1 MGTELQEVYDFLL
14 AKTDAKEWAWTE
26 DLELLQSD
34 WMMLLRMAIQDF
46 LFPRVSLELEEVEI
60 GSEEENTVPEDENF
74 GENDNSED
82 EGDEESEEEEDEI
95 KEKKIVFKEKLSDAE
110 LQVLATYM
118 KHEWLKRS
126 ITNWKNI
133 EMLYHDKDF
142 KISGKAAHLNA
153 LINLEAVYD
162 EECKKMANKYSR
174 RIFDYTSLAGG

>member
-1 MGTELQEVYDFLL
+1 MTALDEVYDFLL
-14 AKTDAKEWAWTE
+14 ATTDAKEWAWTE

-34 WMMLLRMAIQDF
+34 WKMLLRMAIQDF
-46 LFPRVSLELEEVEI
+46 LFPRISLEIIKDIDSGQEMFA
-60 GSEEENTVPEDENF
+60 ED
-74 GENDNSED
+74 
-82 EGDEESEEEEDEI
+82 I
-95 KEKKIVFKEKLSDAE
+95 TDAE
-110 LQVLATYM
+110 KQVLATYM

-162 EECKKMANKYSR
+162 EECKKMVNKYSR
-174 RIFDYTSLAGG
+174 RVFDYTTLAGD

>member
-26 DLELLQSD
+26 DYELLQSD
-34 WMMLLRMAIQDF
+34 WKMLLRMAIQDF
-46 LFPRVSLELEEVEI
+46 LFPRISLEFE
-60 GSEEENTVPEDENF
+60 EDEN
-74 GENDNSED
+74 G
-82 EGDEESEEEEDEI
+82 
-95 KEKKIVFKEKLSDAE
+95 KVFFQNELTDAE

-174 RIFDYTSLAGG
+174 KVFDYTNLAGGNNG

>member
-1 MGTELQEVYDFLL
+1 MCTPLQEVYDFLL

-26 DLELLQSD
+26 DLELLQAD
-34 WMMLLRMAIQDF
+34 WKMLLRMAIQDF
-46 LFPRVSLELEEVEI
+46 LFPRISLEIIYDIDSGQDVFA
-60 GSEEENTVPEDENF
+60 ENIT
-74 GENDNSED
+74 
-82 EGDEESEEEEDEI
+82 
-95 KEKKIVFKEKLSDAE
+95 DAE
-110 LQVLATYM
+110 KQVLATYM

-174 RIFDYTSLAGG
+174 RVFDYTTLAGD

>member
-1 MGTELQEVYDFLL
+1 MGTQFSEVYDFLL

-26 DLELLQSD
+26 DLEVLKSD
-34 WMMLLRMAIQDF
+34 WQMLLRMAVQSF
-46 LFPRVSLELEEVEI
+46 LFPRVSLDFYVDPDTQEVGFAEEI
-60 GSEEENTVPEDENF
+60 T
-74 GENDNSED
+74 
-82 EGDEESEEEEDEI
+82 
-95 KEKKIVFKEKLSDAE
+95 DAE
-110 LQVLATYM
+110 KQVLATYM

-162 EECKKMANKYSR
+162 EECKKIANKYSR
-174 RIFDYTSLAGG
+174 KVFDYTNLAGGN

>member
-1 MGTELQEVYDFLL
+1 MGTRFSEVYDFLL

-26 DLELLQSD
+26 DLELLKSD
-34 WMMLLRMAIQDF
+34 WQMLLRMAVQNF
-46 LFPRVSLELEEVEI
+46 LFPRISLEFLVDQETGETNFAEEI
-60 GSEEENTVPEDENF
+60 T
-74 GENDNSED
+74 
-82 EGDEESEEEEDEI
+82 
-95 KEKKIVFKEKLSDAE
+95 DAE
-110 LQVLATYM
+110 KQVLATYM

-162 EECKKMANKYSR
+162 EECKKIANKYSR
-174 RIFDYTSLAGG
+174 KVFDYTTLAGGI

>member
-1 MGTELQEVYDFLL
+1 MTTLDEVYDFLL

-26 DLELLQSD
+26 DLDLLQSD
-34 WMMLLRMAIQDF
+34 WKMLLRMAIQDF
-46 LFPRVSLELEEVEI
+46 LFPRISLEIIKDIDSGQEVFA
-60 GSEEENTVPEDENF
+60 ED
-74 GENDNSED
+74 
-82 EGDEESEEEEDEI
+82 I
-95 KEKKIVFKEKLSDAE
+95 TDAE
-110 LQVLATYM
+110 KQVLATYM

-162 EECKKMANKYSR
+162 EECKKMVNKYSR
-174 RIFDYTSLAGG
+174 RVFDYTTLAGD

>member
-1 MGTELQEVYDFLL
+1 MCTPLQEVYDFLL

-34 WMMLLRMAIQDF
+34 WKMLLRMAIQDF
-46 LFPRVSLELEEVEI
+46 LFPRINLEISYDIDSGQEVFI
-60 GSEEENTVPEDENF
+60 
-74 GENDNSED
+74 ND
-82 EGDEESEEEEDEI
+82 I
-95 KEKKIVFKEKLSDAE
+95 TDAE
-110 LQVLATYM
+110 KQVLATYM

-162 EECKKMANKYSR
+162 EECKKIANKYSR
-174 RIFDYTSLAGG
+174 KVFDYTNLAGGN

>member
-1 MGTELQEVYDFLL
+1 MTTLDEVYDFLL

-34 WMMLLRMAIQDF
+34 WKMLLRMAIQDF
-46 LFPRVSLELEEVEI
+46 LFPRKNLEIICDVDSGQEVFA
-60 GSEEENTVPEDENF
+60 ED
-74 GENDNSED
+74 
-82 EGDEESEEEEDEI
+82 I
-95 KEKKIVFKEKLSDAE
+95 TDAE
-110 LQVLATYM
+110 KQVLATYM

-174 RIFDYTSLAGG
+174 RVFDYTTLAGD

>member
-1 MGTELQEVYDFLL
+1 MATELQEVYDFLL

-26 DLELLQSD
+26 DIELLQSD
-34 WMMLLRMAIQDF
+34 WKMLLRMAVQDF
-46 LFPRVSLELEEVEI
+46 LFPRISLDF
-60 GSEEENTVPEDENF
+60 TED
-74 GENDNSED
+74 D
-82 EGDEESEEEEDEI
+82 EGNTI
-95 KEKKIVFKEKLSDAE
+95 FQNTLTDAE
-110 LQVLATYM
+110 LQVLSTYM

-153 LINLEAVYD
+153 LINLESVYD

-174 RIFDYTSLAGG
+174 RVFDYTTLAGD

>member
-26 DLELLQSD
+26 DYELLQSD
-34 WMMLLRMAIQDF
+34 WKMLLRMAIQDF
-46 LFPRVSLELEEVEI
+46 LFPRISLEFE
-60 GSEEENTVPEDENF
+60 EDEN
-74 GENDNSED
+74 G
-82 EGDEESEEEEDEI
+82 
-95 KEKKIVFKEKLSDAE
+95 KVFFQNELTDAE

-142 KISGKAAHLNA
+142 KISGKASHLNA

-162 EECKKMANKYSR
+162 EECKKVANKYSR
-174 RIFDYTSLAGG
+174 KVFDYTNLAGGG

>member
-1 MGTELQEVYDFLL
+1 MGTEFSEIYDFLL

-26 DLELLQSD
+26 DLELLQAD
-34 WMMLLRMAIQDF
+34 WQMLLRMAIQSF
-46 LFPRVSLELEEVEI
+46 LFPRISLDIENGSFVNEL
-60 GSEEENTVPEDENF
+60 T
-74 GENDNSED
+74 
-82 EGDEESEEEEDEI
+82 
-95 KEKKIVFKEKLSDAE
+95 DAE
-110 LQVLATYM
+110 KQVLATYM

-162 EECKKMANKYSR
+162 EECKKVANKYSR
-174 RIFDYTSLAGG
+174 KVFDYTALAGGN

>member
-1 MGTELQEVYDFLL
+1 MTALDEVYDFLL

-26 DLELLQSD
+26 DLDLLQSD
-34 WMMLLRMAIQDF
+34 WKMLLRMAIQDF
-46 LFPRVSLELEEVEI
+46 LFPRISLEIVNDTDSGQEVFA
-60 GSEEENTVPEDENF
+60 ED
-74 GENDNSED
+74 
-82 EGDEESEEEEDEI
+82 I
-95 KEKKIVFKEKLSDAE
+95 TDAE
-110 LQVLATYM
+110 KQVLATYM

-174 RIFDYTSLAGG
+174 RVFDYTTLAGD

>member
-1 MGTELQEVYDFLL
+1 MTTLDEVYDFLL

-34 WMMLLRMAIQDF
+34 WKMLLRMAIQDF
-46 LFPRVSLELEEVEI
+46 LFPRISLEIIKDIDSGQEMFA
-60 GSEEENTVPEDENF
+60 ED
-74 GENDNSED
+74 
-82 EGDEESEEEEDEI
+82 I
-95 KEKKIVFKEKLSDAE
+95 TDAE
-110 LQVLATYM
+110 KQVLATYM

-162 EECKKMANKYSR
+162 EECKKMVNKYSR
-174 RIFDYTSLAGG
+174 RVFDYTTLAGD

>member
-1 MGTELQEVYDFLL
+1 MCTPLQEVYDFLL

-34 WMMLLRMAIQDF
+34 WKMLLRMAIQDF
-46 LFPRVSLELEEVEI
+46 LFPRINLEISYDIDSGQEVFI
-60 GSEEENTVPEDENF
+60 
-74 GENDNSED
+74 ND
-82 EGDEESEEEEDEI
+82 I
-95 KEKKIVFKEKLSDAE
+95 TDAE
-110 LQVLATYM
+110 KQVLATYM

-174 RIFDYTSLAGG
+174 RVFDYTSLAGDK

>member
-1 MGTELQEVYDFLL
+1 MTALDEVYDFLL

-26 DLELLQSD
+26 DLDLLQSD
-34 WMMLLRMAIQDF
+34 WKMLLRMAIQDF
-46 LFPRVSLELEEVEI
+46 LFPRISLEIIKDIDSGQEMFA
-60 GSEEENTVPEDENF
+60 ENIT
-74 GENDNSED
+74 
-82 EGDEESEEEEDEI
+82 
-95 KEKKIVFKEKLSDAE
+95 DAE
-110 LQVLATYM
+110 KQVLATYM

-162 EECKKMANKYSR
+162 EECKK
-174 RIFDYTSLAGG
+174 IF

>member
-1 MGTELQEVYDFLL
+1 MATELQEVYDFLL

-26 DLELLQSD
+26 DMEILQSD
-34 WMMLLRMAIQDF
+34 WKMLLRMAIQDF
-46 LFPRVSLELEEVEI
+46 LFPRISLDIEEVE
-60 GSEEENTVPEDENF
+60 
-74 GENDNSED
+74 
-82 EGDEESEEEEDEI
+82 EGKFAFRET
-95 KEKKIVFKEKLSDAE
+95 LTDAE

-162 EECKKMANKYSR
+162 EECKKVANKYSR
-174 RIFDYTSLAGG
+174 KIFDYTTLAGEA

>member
-1 MGTELQEVYDFLL
+1 MTALTEVYDFLL

-26 DLELLQSD
+26 DLELLQAD
-34 WMMLLRMAIQDF
+34 WKMLLRMAIQDF
-46 LFPRVSLELEEVEI
+46 LFPRIELEI
-60 GSEEENTVPEDENF
+60 GT
-74 GENDNSED
+74 
-82 EGDEESEEEEDEI
+82 DEETGEEKFLNDI
-95 KEKKIVFKEKLSDAE
+95 TDAE
-110 LQVLATYM
+110 KQVLATYM

-162 EECKKMANKYSR
+162 EECKKMVNKYAR
-174 RIFDYTSLAGG
+174 RVFDYTTLAGES

>member
-1 MGTELQEVYDFLL
+1 MGTQFSEVYDFLL

-26 DLELLQSD
+26 DYELLQSD
-34 WMMLLRMAIQDF
+34 WKMLLRMAIQDF
-46 LFPRVSLELEEVEI
+46 LFPRISLEFE
-60 GSEEENTVPEDENF
+60 EDEN
-74 GENDNSED
+74 G
-82 EGDEESEEEEDEI
+82 
-95 KEKKIVFKEKLSDAE
+95 KVFFQNELTDAE

-142 KISGKAAHLNA
+142 KISGKASHLNA

-162 EECKKMANKYSR
+162 EECKKVVNKYSR
-174 RIFDYTSLAGG
+174 KVFDYTNLAGGG

>member
-1 MGTELQEVYDFLL
+1 MTALDEVYDFLL

-26 DLELLQSD
+26 DLDLLQSD
-34 WMMLLRMAIQDF
+34 WKMLLRMAIQDF
-46 LFPRVSLELEEVEI
+46 LFPRVNLEIVNDVDSGQEVFA
-60 GSEEENTVPEDENF
+60 ED
-74 GENDNSED
+74 
-82 EGDEESEEEEDEI
+82 I
-95 KEKKIVFKEKLSDAE
+95 TDAE
-110 LQVLATYM
+110 KQVLATYM

-174 RIFDYTSLAGG
+174 RVFDYTTLAGD

>member
-1 MGTELQEVYDFLL
+1 MATELQEVYDFLL

-26 DLELLQSD
+26 DIELLRSD
-34 WMMLLRMAIQDF
+34 WKMLLRMAIQDF
-46 LFPRVSLELEEVEI
+46 LFPRISLELA
-60 GSEEENTVPEDENF
+60 DD
-74 GENDNSED
+74 GEGNITFAET
-82 EGDEESEEEEDEI
+82 
-95 KEKKIVFKEKLSDAE
+95 LTDAE
-110 LQVLATYM
+110 MQVLATYM

-142 KISGKAAHLNA
+142 KISGKASHLNA

-174 RIFDYTSLAGG
+174 RVFDYTTLAGES